1 MSAFPSLT
9 PRQSIMEL
17 LTKDQERLL
26 ERLIELAGDPLIV
39 QEALRRIVA
48 EEAEP
53 TLDDLIRKILA
64 LRKAET
70 TPA

>member
-1 MSAFPSLT
+1 
-9 PRQSIMEL
+9 MEL

>member
-1 MSAFPSLT
+1 
-9 PRQSIMEL
+9 
-17 LTKDQERLL
+17 
-26 ERLIELAGDPLIV
+26 LIELAGDPLIV